1 MREVVITGANGW
13 IGGKLADRLAG
24 EGVRVIGVSR
34 TPGEAAERRPD
45 VEWIGVGAELED
57 AVRRTG
63 AVVNLAG
70 RHLFEQGWDDAFKGA
85 MHDSRV
91 GLTRRIVRALGESA
105 ATRTVLVSGSGYPVY
120 GDTGEAEVT
129 EEHPTSRATFLSR
142 LDDDWEQ
149 AAAEARDSRVVR
161 VRIALTLGLD
171 GGALPILARPAD
183 GDAGVVLGTGE
194 QWVAWI
200 HVDDV
205 VDLLATALADERWSG
220 AVNACSPHP
229 VRHRELIEGVTAARG
244 HTRTITVPAA
254 DVQAMLGEAAEA
266 VLVSTRMIP
275 RCPLR
280 LGFRFAHPDLR
291 GALASM
297 TDARPLVA
305 G

>member
-24 EGVRVIGVSR
+24 AGARVIGVSR
-34 TPGEAAERRPD
+34 TPGEAAKRRPD
-45 VEWIGVGAELED
+45 VEWIGVGDELED

-70 RHLFEQGWDDAFKGA
+70 RHLFEQPWDDAFKGA
-85 MHDSRV
+85 MYDSRV
-91 GLTRRIVRALGESA
+91 ALTRRIVRALGESHA
-105 ATRTVLVSGSGYPVY
+105 ARAVLVSGSGYPVY
-120 GDTGEAEVT
+120 GDRGDLELT
-129 EEHPTSRATFLSR
+129 EEHPTSRATYLSR
-142 LDDDWEQ
+142 LDDDWEH
-149 AAAEARDSRVVR
+149 AAAEAGGARVVR
-161 VRIALTLGLD
+161 MRIGLSLGLD
-171 GGALPILARPAD
+171 GGAFPILARPAD
-183 GDAGVVLGTGE
+183 DDAGVILGSGA

-205 VDLLATALADERWSG
+205 VELLAAALHDERWSG
-220 AVNACSPHP
+220 PVNACAPHP
-229 VRHRELIEGVTAARG
+229 VRHRELIEAATAMRG
-244 HTRTITVPAA
+244 HTRTMAVPAA
-254 DVQAMLGEAAEA
+254 DVEAMLGEAAEA

-291 GALASM
+291 GALAAM

-305 G
+305 S